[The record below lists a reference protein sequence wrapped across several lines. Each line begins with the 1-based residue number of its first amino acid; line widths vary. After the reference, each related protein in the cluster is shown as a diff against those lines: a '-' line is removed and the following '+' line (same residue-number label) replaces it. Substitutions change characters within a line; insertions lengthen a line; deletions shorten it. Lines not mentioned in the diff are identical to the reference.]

1 MARVRRLSRHI
12 VGCEVGIP
20 VGQLRW
26 ASVLSVEVIRVD
38 ASAQSALEAIRRH
51 GLEVGGGEEGDGR
64 GDLGRGRSKG
74 GRVSSLWSRGAG
86 LGVLAVVVRLLL
98 ILLLLLELGRLE
110 IRGMGER
117 VSGVEVLVIVDPAVH
132 RAGTLTGSSMCRK
145 ETRLPA
151 MGEGEGEGEGERRA
165 TDTHVQRCT
174 VRQSRSGGRGRR

>member
-1 MARVRRLSRHI
+1 MARVRRLGRHI
-12 VGCEVGIP
+12 VGREVGIP
-20 VGQLRW
+20 VGQQRW

-51 GLEVGGGEEGDGR
+51 GLEVGGGEEGDRR

-86 LGVLAVVVRLLL
+86 LGVLAVLVIRLLL
-98 ILLLLLELGRLE
+98 LVLLLLLLELGRLE

-132 RAGTLTGSSMCRK
+132 RAGTLTGQEGDTISS
-145 ETRLPA
+145 
-151 MGEGEGEGEGERRA
+151 
-165 TDTHVQRCT
+165 D
-174 VRQSRSGGRGRR
+174 GRGRGRG